1 MKRRNSNITKT
12 ASLRLRLSLANL
24 AILAVTLL
32 ALDVAIYT
40 GLHWRYYG
48 DLQSKLDAA
57 VSHAR
62 DYVPVVRQNPGGVAN
77 ALSGSGVVAVV
88 FRPGYYPVV
97 GKARGFEAPSLPAI
111 PGHPANTD
119 ESLALFTAEVS
130 SDPHLIWKLAILPS
144 STDSVLFAISKTP
157 AETALRRLLI
167 AELVGTFLVLGL
179 AALLVRFVVRLT
191 LRPLDRI
198 ARTASFIGAGDL
210 DQRLRPSK
218 PWTELGKLA
227 TALDAMLDSLSSSLV
242 SERQAHEQA
251 SSSEERMRDF
261 LSDASHEL
269 RTPIAGLQWNAEALL
284 RHGHQRERREQ
295 LAFEI
300 AKQARRASQL
310 VADLFSMARLDQ
322 GLELERKPFD
332 LTELAA
338 EEVERV
344 RQQEPGIELRFV
356 SEGNCP
362 IVADADRIRQV
373 IANLIDNARKA
384 MGGKGEIVLSIHR
397 TGALVALE
405 VRDSGPGVPEGERE
419 RIFERFVRL
428 DDARR
433 ESKYGY
439 GSGLGLAIARGIAE
453 AHGGKL
459 VCRESDAGA
468 RFVLELPLSGRARR
482 RAPTR
487 AARA

>member
-1 MKRRNSNITKT
+1 VI
-12 ASLRLRLSLANL
+12 
-24 AILAVTLL
+24 
-32 ALDVAIYT
+32 
-40 GLHWRYYG
+40 
-48 DLQSKLDAA
+48 
-57 VSHAR
+57 
-62 DYVPVVRQNPGGVAN
+62 
-77 ALSGSGVVAVV
+77 
-88 FRPGYYPVV
+88 
-97 GKARGFEAPSLPAI
+97 
-111 PGHPANTD
+111 
-119 ESLALFTAEVS
+119 
-130 SDPHLIWKLAILPS
+130 
-144 STDSVLFAISKTP
+144 FAISKAP
-157 AETALRRLLI
+157 AEATLRRLLI
-167 AELVGTFLVLGL
+167 AELLGTLLVLGGAVLL
-179 AALLVRFVVRLT
+179 ASFVVRLT

-198 ARTASFIGAGDL
+198 ARTASRISAGDL
-210 DQRLRPSK
+210 EQRLRPSK
-218 PWTELGKLA
+218 PWTELGRLA
-227 TALDAMLDSLSSSLV
+227 TALDAMLDSLSSSLI
-242 SERQAHEQA
+242 SERRAHEQA
-251 SSSEERMRDF
+251 SHSEERMRYF

-269 RTPIAGLQWNAEALL
+269 RTPIAGLQWSAEALL
-284 RHGHQRERREQ
+284 RHGHRRERREQ

-310 VADLFSMARLDQ
+310 VADLLSMARLDQ

-344 RQQEPGIELRFV
+344 RQQEPEIELRLV

-384 MGGKGEIVLSIHR
+384 MGGKGEIVLSIR
-397 TGALVALE
+397 RSGALVALE

-468 RFVLELPLSGRARR
+468 RFALELPLSGRARR

-487 AARA
+487 AA